1 MTLQK
6 TSHKVREAAQAV
18 GIGMQ
23 ASGSYVCA
31 KFNADAFAELAKTEL
46 GSIKFNTAR
55 CIAIVRSDREAGKGG
70 TVARIA
76 QASEC
81 GRFVRYTADKSI
93 MRTDVVSMEVLTL
106 ADFVER
112 AIAGGTVATIAR
124 LEHRQAVEGSEKT
137 GYVFGSLSESYSSL
151 VYVLNGKVQIK
162 DIETRANEY
171 NSHELVCVLQST
183 TEENAK
189 LAERLRKAAGIG
201 EVEAVASTK
210 KAKGKSKAKKATA
223 NADSAID

>member
-6 TSHKVREAAQAV
+6 TSHTFRELAQTV

-31 KFNADAFAELAKTEL
+31 KFNSDAYAELAKTNLSEL
-46 GSIKFNTAR
+46 RFSKEKA
-55 CIAIVRSDREAGKGG
+55 IAVTKSDREFGKGG

-76 QASEC
+76 KVSEC
-81 GRFVRYTADKSI
+81 GRFVQYADKSV

-106 ADFVER
+106 GEFVER
-112 AIAGGTVATIAR
+112 AIKSGVSATIAR
-124 LEHRQAVEGSEKT
+124 LENRQTVEGSEVT
-137 GYVFGSLSESYSSL
+137 GYVFGTLQESYSSL

-162 DIETRANEY
+162 DIETKANEY
-171 NSHELVCVLQST
+171 NAHELVCVLTST
-183 TEENAK
+183 EEENAK

-201 EVEAVASTK
+201 EVEAVAKVK
-210 KAKGKSKAKKATA
+210 KAKKSTKAKKTSDVASDIA
-223 NADSAID
+223 